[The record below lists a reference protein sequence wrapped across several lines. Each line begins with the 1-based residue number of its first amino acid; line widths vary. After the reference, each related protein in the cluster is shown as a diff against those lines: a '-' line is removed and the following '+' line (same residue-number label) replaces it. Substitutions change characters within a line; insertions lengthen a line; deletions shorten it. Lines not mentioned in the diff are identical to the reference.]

1 MIVERLQDE
10 RDAFFLRRVLGG
22 HMGLSAFCSLLTRA
36 SGLAKFLV
44 DNLGRY
50 CRSCHFGSELN
61 LSSSLIA

>member
-1 MIVERLQDE
+1 
-10 RDAFFLRRVLGG
+10 
-22 HMGLSAFCSLLTRA
+22 
-36 SGLAKFLV
+36 LV